1 MRFEVKNLIQL
12 QAEIARLCAFLTE
25 QEVPA
30 ERIFDS
36 RLVASELIGNA
47 LRHSKEG
54 ARLHAEIRDGCVEII
69 VFSKTVFTPPKT
81 SVCSGVYS
89 ESGRGL
95 FLVDSVCEERD
106 MTEDGGIKVRIRIT
120 ENV

>member
-25 QEVPA
+25 NEVPA

-54 ARLHAEIRDGCVEII
+54 ARLHAEIRDGCVEIV
-69 VFSKTVFTPPKT
+69 VFSGAVFTPPKT

-95 FLVDSVCEERD
+95 FLVDHVCEERD

-120 ENV
+120 ENA